1 MNKHLRNLIGAVRC
15 KTLLYANEAKRNGSM
30 TILTDY
36 TMHTVKMFI
45 DLQSKQELSLS
56 DRARIDKE
64 IVRIYFI
71 EAEVED
77 YIRGANY
84 ETEI

>member
-1 MNKHLRNLIGAVRC
+1 MNKHLRNLIGAIRC
-15 KTLLYANEAKRNGSM
+15 KTLLYAKEAKRNGTM
-30 TILTDY
+30 TILTEY
-36 TMHTVKMFI
+36 TIPTVKMLVDI
-45 DLQSKQELSLS
+45 QNISVS
-56 DRARIDKE
+56 DRARINKE

>member
-1 MNKHLRNLIGAVRC
+1 MDKHLRNLIGAIRC

-30 TILTDY
+30 TILTEY
-36 TMHTVKMFI
+36 TFPTVKMLLDI
-45 DLQSKQELSLS
+45 QSKRKLSVS
-56 DRARIDKE
+56 DYARIDKE

-71 EAEVED
+71 EAEIED
-77 YIRGANY
+77 YIRGAKY